1 MSLVSFDN
9 VSKQFSLG
17 RERASS
23 FQDLWLS
30 VVRPKQLPRERLFS
44 ALDGVSFCID
54 AGETVGFIG
63 ANGAGKS
70 SILKLIARIL
80 EPTSGRIE
88 VKGRVSALL
97 ELGSGFHPD
106 LTGRENIFLNG
117 SIMGISR
124 SEIAKKV
131 DGIVAFAG
139 LRRFIDVPV
148 KYYSSGMY
156 VRLGFSVAIH
166 TDPEILLVD
175 EVLAVGDQDF
185 QYKCLRQIQELR
197 RTGVTIIL
205 VSHSLDQ
212 IETQCDRAIWIQDG
226 HIVADGRSVA
236 TVDQYRSFTNRRLYA
251 QEAERLDAEPE
262 ESNRWGTREA
272 VLTHVEL
279 LDASRHIATEF
290 RSGDLLCLRMH
301 YSAPHR
307 VDNPAF
313 GLAFYRID
321 GLHINGPNSVRE
333 GVDIPFIDG
342 EGYVDYVVDAL
353 PLNEG
358 EYEVTAAIYNRNS
371 TVALDHHHRQY
382 HFRVVS
388 ASFWREDGV
397 IHIPAQWR
405 HQP

>member
-1 MSLVSFDN
+1 MSLVTFSN

-17 RERASS
+17 RERAGS
-23 FQDLWLS
+23 FQELWLS
-30 VVRPKQLPRERLFS
+30 VVRPKQQRLARIFA
-44 ALDGVSFCID
+44 ALDGVSFSIG

-80 EPTSGRIE
+80 EPTSGS
-88 VKGRVSALL
+88 VTVNGRVSALL

-117 SIMGISR
+117 SIMGLSRRHIERHVDAIIS
-124 SEIAKKV
+124 
-131 DGIVAFAG
+131 FAG
-139 LRRFIDVPV
+139 LERFIDVPV

-185 QYKCLRQIQELR
+185 QHKCLRQIQELR
-197 RTGVTIIL
+197 RSGVTIIL

-226 HIVADGRSVA
+226 HIVADGQSVA
-236 TVDQYRSFTNRRLYA
+236 VVDQYRSLTNRRLYA
-251 QEAERLDAEPE
+251 QDVEELSAEPE
-262 ESNRWGTREA
+262 DSNRWGTREA
-272 VLTHVEL
+272 ELTRVEL
-279 LDASRHIATEF
+279 LDAGHSVATEF
-290 RSGDLLCLRMH
+290 RSGDSLCLRLH
-301 YSAPHR
+301 YSAPER
-307 VDNPAF
+307 VDNPTF
-313 GLAFYRID
+313 GLAFYRSD

-333 GVDIPFIDG
+333 GVDIPFIEG
-342 EGYVDYVVDAL
+342 EGHVDYVVDAL
-353 PLNEG
+353 PLNQG

-382 HFRVVS
+382 RFRVVS
-388 ASFWREDGV
+388 ASYWREEGV
-397 IHIPAQWR
+397 VHMPAQWR
-405 HQP
+405 HHP